1 MSDLE
6 TIFVF
11 FPIALSVIGFFLGF
25 YVFCTDEDVTFF
37 QGLSKSRQ
45 VEKDSFNPIE
55 TVGAGGYQ
63 CEACKRPF
71 QPVVLTAEGGYE
83 CDCGCED
90 KS

>member
-37 QGLSKSRQ
+37 QVLSGSR
-45 VEKDSFNPIE
+45 
-55 TVGAGGYQ
+55 
-63 CEACKRPF
+63 
-71 QPVVLTAEGGYE
+71 
-83 CDCGCED
+83 ED
-90 KS
+90 E